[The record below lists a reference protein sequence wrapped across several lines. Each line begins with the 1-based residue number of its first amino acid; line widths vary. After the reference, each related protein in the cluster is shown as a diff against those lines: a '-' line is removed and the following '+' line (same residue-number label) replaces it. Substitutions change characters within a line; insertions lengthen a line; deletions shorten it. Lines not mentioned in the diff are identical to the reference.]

1 MKQSYTIM
9 KGEGYNKN
17 ANIKI
22 YIQSA
27 KNGRDISSIG
37 LDEKEVLY
45 ERKSQF
51 VVVSKIF
58 RDGVWNILLEEK

>member
-1 MKQSYTIM
+1 MRISKYIFKVQKTEEILAQSDWMK
-9 KGEGYNKN
+9 
-17 ANIKI
+17 
-22 YIQSA
+22 
-27 KNGRDISSIG
+27 
-37 LDEKEVLY
+37 KEVLY